1 MNDLQDQ
8 CRQRTYRVFV
18 SEEQGVFCSLHVC
31 SWGVCAVEDHF
42 GQFVLVFG
50 LPRHTV
56 VNETTVGRPKNGKS
70 AEREHCD
77 QLVWTCTKLPFEI
90 TQPSGDSLIRGP
102 LNQHSGWTGHQT
114 ISCSSPLFVL
124 LLVKDLFS
132 LGVFRAPVRS
142 KILKCFKLICIWMCF
157 F

>member
-77 QLVWTCTKLPFEI
+77 QL
-90 TQPSGDSLIRGP
+90 DSAFSDSVSFGLA
-102 LNQHSGWTGHQT
+102 L
-114 ISCSSPLFVL
+114 SCHLRSPNLQAIHLSEVL
-124 LLVKDLFS
+124 LISIAAGLDT
-132 LGVFRAPVRS
+132 RP
-142 KILKCFKLICIWMCF
+142 
-157 F
+157 